1 MILPATRAV
10 LALSEAAVSVF
21 VAAFLLAGTNGVLAA
36 DYYGSGRREPPPRVI
51 EGTGPEIY
59 GRFIPEIDQRC
70 RIIPDPL
77 KNLHGDVSQFGRVA
91 VCQSRGLYADSVY
104 FPDSVFMY
112 EHWR

>member
-1 MILPATRAV
+1 MNLLAVRAV
-10 LALSEAAVSVF
+10 LAWPEAAFALSVA
-21 VAAFLLAGTNGVLAA
+21 VFLLAGTDRALAA
-36 DYYGSGRREPPPRVI
+36 DYSGRGRREPPPQVI

-77 KNLHGDVSQFGRVA
+77 KNLHGDVTQFGRVA